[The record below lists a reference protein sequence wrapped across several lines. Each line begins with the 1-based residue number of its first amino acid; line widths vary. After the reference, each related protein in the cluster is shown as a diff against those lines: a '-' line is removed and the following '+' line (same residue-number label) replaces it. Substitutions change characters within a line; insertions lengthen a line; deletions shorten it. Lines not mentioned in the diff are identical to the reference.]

1 MAEPIDRSHFESFC
15 RSRSGQRFET
25 LYMSSPFTMIVPSS
39 GEFQIE
45 FLPGTATPRVI
56 DSYLAEYARN
66 GGSLH
71 TKDYTSTNNPNVAAK
86 MVTLFS
92 RYLDHLPCSGC

>member
-1 MAEPIDRSHFESFC
+1 MAEPIDRSHFERFC

-25 LYMSSPFTMIVPSS
+25 LYQTSPFTMIVPSS
-39 GEFQIE
+39 GDFRIE
-45 FLPGTATPRVI
+45 FLPELANPQRI
-56 DSYLAEYARN
+56 DSYLAEYMRN

-71 TKDYTSTNNPNVAAK
+71 TKDYTSTIYPVIAAK

-92 RYLDHLPCSGC
+92 RYLDHLPCSRC